1 MAPIHYELPAL
12 PYPDEELEP
21 VIDARTVNIHHTG
34 HEASYYEGLDEALN
48 HLASTRGVKDVP
60 VKLRR
65 RMRLGLAQAIAFNAA
80 GAILHKMY
88 WDNLCQD
95 GAGGNPSKALHDQI
109 VTDFGTP
116 SNFVEE
122 FVDVANAIRG
132 SGWAIL
138 VYSPF
143 FRRLFI
149 LPVENHENRWIPG
162 VVPLLI
168 VDVWEHAYYLKH
180 ANKRADY
187 LRDIWRVINWQVVS
201 HRFMTAMRSV
211 P

>member
-1 MAPIHYELPAL
+1 MAKTRYELPPL
-12 PYPDEELEP
+12 PYPDDELEP
-21 VIDARTVNIHHTG
+21 IIDAVTVNIHHTG
-34 HEASYYEGLDEALN
+34 HENSYYEGLDEALD
-48 HLASTRGVKDVP
+48 HLEATRGIKDVP
-60 VKLRR
+60 TTMRR
-65 RMRLGLAQAIAFNAA
+65 RMRLGLAQTVAFNAA
-80 GAILHKMY
+80 GAVLHKLY
-88 WDNLCQD
+88 WDNLCQP
-95 GAGGNPSKALHDQI
+95 GAGGNPSRALHEQI
-109 VTDFGTP
+109 ALDFGSAP
-116 SNFVEE
+116 NFVEE
-122 FVDVANAIRG
+122 FSDVANAIRG

-180 ANKRADY
+180 QNKRADY
-187 LRDIWRVINWQVVS
+187 IRDIWRAVNWQVVS
-201 HRFMTAMRSV
+201 HRFMQAVRGQ